1 MRKRINLKWKNH
13 SVSRGKKKNERNAIK
28 DERKKKCL
36 SWKRLTV
43 VIMLVFPRVTYNESK
58 WEKWNFS
65 IKLASLWCRKNEN
78 AGRSPM
84 WHLCDEEKC
93 TLLYHIK
100 ALIKGTIMQFSWCVH
115 VSSREEENG
124 SRWRVHSSL
133 TFCHSTFPP
142 ATLESIF
149 FPCLFSAQHRQRTPS
164 SFIHVCALPD
174 WHFFI
179 ILCEYFNRINGKF
192 IQSII
197 GFFPQFTFSLTIK
210 KCHSGCL
217 IKSCMSVN
225 FITLLT
231 NLIFVKVTIFM
242 SSTTANFHVSNPSKF
257 IDHYILCM
265 QKLKFVVGA
274 VACYVTIS
282 M

>member
-1 MRKRINLKWKNH
+1 MCACFIERGRERKSLKSALESHFLSFNFPTSNSRINFF
-13 SVSRGKKKNERNAIK
+13 SMFIFRSTSSTNAI
-28 DERKKKCL
+28 
-36 SWKRLTV
+36 
-43 VIMLVFPRVTYNESK
+43 VIHT
-58 WEKWNFS
+58 
-65 IKLASLWCRKNEN
+65 
-78 AGRSPM
+78 
-84 WHLCDEEKC
+84 
-93 TLLYHIK
+93 
-100 ALIKGTIMQFSWCVH
+100 
-115 VSSREEENG
+115 
-124 SRWRVHSSL
+124 
-133 TFCHSTFPP
+133 
-142 ATLESIF
+142 
-149 FPCLFSAQHRQRTPS
+149 
-164 SFIHVCALPD
+164 CALPD
-174 WHFFI
+174 WHIFI

-197 GFFPQFTFSLTIK
+197 GFFPQFTFSLTVPQ
-210 KCHSGCL
+210 CL